1 MGKTYF
7 YDLLTV
13 EYQNTQVYA
22 NSLGLQAVV
31 QRTLAGSDA
40 ATGQIEISPTD
51 YNFIQ
56 AVVDGCLETLRITAA
71 LAERDILRYAPVG
84 VFLRITTA
92 SVFLLKALAVGVS
105 ATRLRRSLDTLTRAI
120 SALRGS
126 APDDLHLAGRYATLL
141 ETSLNRLHGSFVPS
155 SRPPSFAT
163 RPPSAEREGTTAAVG
178 AGAGAG
184 GEADPGGGGGVDF
197 QGELGQLSGL
207 ECDAMGGMMDEGDD
221 SWLTLPLDPSM
232 VPFGLDASNGFQW
245 LGDDSL
251 DFIFSLPDRKG

>member
-1 MGKTYF
+1 M
-7 YDLLTV
+7 
-13 EYQNTQVYA
+13 
-22 NSLGLQAVV
+22 
-31 QRTLAGSDA
+31 QRTLAGSEA
-40 ATGQIEISPTD
+40 ESSASHSQIEISPTD

-56 AVVDGCLETLRITAA
+56 AVVDGCLETLKITSS
-71 LAERDILRYAPVG
+71 LAERNILKYAPVG
-84 VFLRITTA
+84 MFLRITTA

-105 ATRLRRSLDTLTRAI
+105 ATRLRRSLETLTRAI
-120 SALRGS
+120 SALRS
-126 APDDLHLAGRYATLL
+126 STPDDLHLSGRYATLL

-163 RPPSAEREGTTAAVG
+163 RPPSSEREGTTAPG
-178 AGAGAG
+178 T
-184 GEADPGGGGGVDF
+184 EADPNNSAVF

-207 ECDAMGGMMDEGDD
+207 ECEAMGGLMDDGDD

-232 VPFGLDASNGFQW
+232 VPFGMDASNGFQW

>member
-31 QRTLAGSDA
+31 QRTLAGSEADCPA
-40 ATGQIEISPTD
+40 GQIEISPTD
-51 YNFIQ
+51 YTFIQ
-56 AVVDGCLETLRITAA
+56 AVVDGCLETLKITTT
-71 LAERDILRYAPVG
+71 LADRNILRYAPVG

-126 APDDLHLAGRYATLL
+126 APDDLHLCGRYATLL
-141 ETSLNRLHGSFVPS
+141 ETSLNRLHDGFVPS

-163 RPPSAEREGTTAAVG
+163 RPPSAEREGNSTMAAAAPG
-178 AGAGAG
+178 A
-184 GEADPGGGGGVDF
+184 EADPESGVDF
-197 QGELGQLSGL
+197 QGGLGQLTGL
-207 ECDAMGGMMDEGDD
+207 ECEAMGGMMDDGDD

-232 VPFGLDASNGFQW
+232 VPFGMDASNGFQW